1 MLTFGQEV
9 DRLMKLKG
17 IKPDFLAKE
26 AGLKVD
32 FIYKLLRGDR
42 QSISPHGLF
51 VFCKV
56 FEVPMD
62 HFAPFFAPDVTVHP
76 PPSSTLTPVE
86 LPAGPVYHYRLLG
99 TVGASKFDKP
109 DVYDPPRDYK
119 SHVEY
124 PRGCYALKV
133 TGSSCQSAGI
143 PNGATVMIMPS
154 TELHERRFMVVQ
166 SEEGYMLKLCS
177 GGQLWQFRPGDAEPS
192 AITLDSSTRIVGY
205 VVGGSFGEP
214 DLDVGDLVKKP
225 KKKGK

>member
-1 MLTFGQEV
+1 MANLESDSSSVSVETLF
-9 DRLMKLKG
+9 KLCSSLG
-17 IKPDFLAKE
+17 
-26 AGLKVD
+26 
-32 FIYKLLRGDR
+32 
-42 QSISPHGLF
+42 
-51 VFCKV
+51 
-56 FEVPMD
+56 VPMD
-62 HFAPFFAPDVTVHP
+62 HFASFITPGLTVPP

-177 GGQLWQFRPGDAEPS
+177 GGKLWQFRPGDAEPS
-192 AITLDSSTRIVGY
+192 AITRDSSTRIVGY

-225 KKKGK
+225 KKKGKCPVIRKLRITAFSDQASPRAAP